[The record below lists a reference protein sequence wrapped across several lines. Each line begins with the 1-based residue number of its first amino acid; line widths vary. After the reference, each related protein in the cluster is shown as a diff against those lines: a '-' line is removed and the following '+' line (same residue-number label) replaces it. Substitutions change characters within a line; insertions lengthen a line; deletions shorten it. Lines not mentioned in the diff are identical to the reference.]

1 MNEDV
6 HGADATYRHK
16 NRNGITLAKMVNFMV
31 KAYVR
36 NLRLYKEL
44 PFAGTAKKK
53 KNTSTVMVKKQCS
66 INNNNDDDDDVD
78 SDDDDDENGVL
89 GSR

>member
-36 NLRLYKEL
+36 NLRLYTEL
-44 PFAGTAKKK
+44 PFAGTAKK

-78 SDDDDDENGVL
+78 SDDDDDENRVL